1 MRTRTFVT
9 AAAALILSGA
19 TLVACGDEETPANSM
34 MESTIPSESSS
45 SSMDK
50 MDKDAMDKDA
60 MEKTDKMEKDAM
72 EKDAMEKDSMEK
84 K

>member
-19 TLVACGDEETPANSM
+19 TLVACGDKDTPANSM
-34 MESTIPSESSS
+34 MESTMPSESSS

-50 MDKDAMDKDA
+50 MDKDAM
-60 MEKTDKMEKDAM
+60 EKMEKDAM
-72 EKDAMEKDSMEK
+72 EKDAMEKK
-84 K
+84 